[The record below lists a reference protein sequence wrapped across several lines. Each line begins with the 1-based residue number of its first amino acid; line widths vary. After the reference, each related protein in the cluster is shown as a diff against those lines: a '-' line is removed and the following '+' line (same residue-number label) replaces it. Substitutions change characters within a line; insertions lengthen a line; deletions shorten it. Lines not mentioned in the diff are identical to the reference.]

1 MKYHNRKVVID
12 DIIFA
17 SKKEA
22 KRYSELKLLE
32 KAHIIKELQLQK
44 SFELQPKYTNN
55 NGENIRAIHYIADFF
70 YYDNEKQQYI
80 VEDTK
85 GFKTEIYKLKK
96 KIFEYQYP
104 NLTIKE
110 L

>member
-1 MKYHNRKVVID
+1 MKYHNKIVEID
-12 DIIFA
+12 NIKFA

-22 KRYSELKLLE
+22 KRYGELKLLE
-32 KAHIIKELQLQK
+32 KADIIKNLELQK
-44 SFELQPKYTNN
+44 KFELQPSYTNN
-55 NGENIRAIHYIADFF
+55 NNENIRAINYIADFF
-70 YYDNEKQQYI
+70 YYDNEKGLFI

-85 GFKTEIYKLKK
+85 GYRTDVYKIKK
-96 KIFEYQYP
+96 KLFEYKYP